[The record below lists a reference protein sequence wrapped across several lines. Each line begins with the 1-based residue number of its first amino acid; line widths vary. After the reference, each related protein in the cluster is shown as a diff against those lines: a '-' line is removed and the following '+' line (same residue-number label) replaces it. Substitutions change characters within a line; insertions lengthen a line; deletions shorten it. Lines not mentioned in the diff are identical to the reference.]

1 MLRVALQV
9 LFVAAVAAVIL
20 WLYGNLITNMRARG
34 IRTDYG
40 FLRQPAGFAISG
52 TDFRGTQP
60 IRTAILTGL
69 ANTLR
74 VAVIGV
80 ALASVLG
87 VIVGVLRL
95 STNWL
100 VRRAAGLFVEAFRNV
115 PHIILIQFMYLAVLQ
130 RLPGPQ
136 DPVDWGILFLS
147 NRGLWVPWAEMGEG
161 SGAYLLVLAGGV
173 LLAVGV
179 AWWRTRRF
187 DATGQPHHRFAWGLS
202 ALVLVALAGW
212 AALGGPVTP
221 TFPEHDERV
230 VRGGLRL
237 TVEYGALLI
246 ALVLY
251 TAAFIAEIVRGAIQ
265 SVPKGQTEAA
275 TAVGLS
281 SFQRLRLV
289 VLPQAL
295 RIAVPPTGNEYLNLT
310 KNTALGVVIAYP
322 ELLRVTRIVVGNGHP
337 APQAFALMLSVFL
350 AVSLAVSALVNLA
363 NWVMQRRGGIT

>member
-1 MLRVALQV
+1 MLRVVLQ
-9 LFVAAVAAVIL
+9 LMFVAAVGVVVL
-20 WLYGNLITNMRARG
+20 WLYGNLITNMRGRG

-40 FLRQPAGFAISG
+40 FLQQPSGFAISG

-60 IRTAILTGL
+60 IRQAILTGL

-74 VAVIGV
+74 VAVVGV
-80 ALASVLG
+80 VLASVLG

-100 VRRAAGLFVEAFRNV
+100 VRRVAGLFVESFRNV

-130 RLPGPQ
+130 RLPGPA
-136 DPVDWGILFLS
+136 DPVDWGVLFLS
-147 NRGLWVPWAEMGEG
+147 NRGLWVPWAEIGDR
-161 SGAYLLVLAGGV
+161 SGTYTLVLAAGV
-173 LLAVGV
+173 LAAVGV

-187 DATGQPHHRFAWGLS
+187 DATGQAHHRFLWGLA
-202 ALVLVALAGW
+202 ALVVVALAGW
-212 AALGGPVTP
+212 SALGGPVTP
-221 TFPEHDERV
+221 TLPTHDGRV
-230 VRGGLRL
+230 VTGGLRL

-322 ELLRVTRIVVGNGHP
+322 ELLRVTRIVVGNGQP
-337 APQAFALMLSVFL
+337 APQAFALMLGIFL
-350 AVSLAVSALVNLA
+350 AVSLVVSALMNLA
-363 NWVMQRRGGIT
+363 NRLMQRRGGIT